1 MRAVPSEAATQ
12 AHQHL
17 QHELR
22 STGSDWKEAPVL
34 QVGPRIRM
42 GTDHQICGSLLPG
55 LVNEAKHVQAV
66 ATMDQVQVCNRDG
79 EVRSTGRELSAWW
92 GPSRATTAGARQWG
106 TSITHMDQGRL
117 TGRAMLR
124 CSVQLSR
131 LCHTLARWPTQCSG
145 MCTRT
150 AALGHGIIIIFTAEL
165 AELAS
170 TPFRRATRRQK

>member
-66 ATMDQVQVCNRDG
+66 ATIWTKYKYAIEMEKYGLLDEN
-79 EVRSTGRELSAWW
+79 
-92 GPSRATTAGARQWG
+92 
-106 TSITHMDQGRL
+106 
-117 TGRAMLR
+117 
-124 CSVQLSR
+124 
-131 LCHTLARWPTQCSG
+131 
-145 MCTRT
+145 
-150 AALGHGIIIIFTAEL
+150 
-165 AELAS
+165 
-170 TPFRRATRRQK
+170 